1 MCQVRMH
8 EPYITIAHEKPHSIL
23 CLHTNYDKKW
33 PLSTYLVV
41 HPATASHIEESCES
55 TN

>member
-8 EPYITIAHEKPHSIL
+8 EPYITIAQVDSHSIL
-23 CLHTNYDKKW
+23 CVHNNYDKNL

-41 HPATASHIEESCES
+41 HPAIASHIEESCES